1 MLYIQFT
8 FSQIKYVLPSTQSSL
23 GCQKSDTNIILV
35 YITFSIDQN
44 DSFKIIKLL
53 IPNTKTL
60 HNFKTHSNSEV
71 GFQVEL
77 YNACVIFASKN
88 RSCINSLSPEIVK
101 FKLML
106 AIIF

>member
-1 MLYIQFT
+1 
-8 FSQIKYVLPSTQSSL
+8 VLPSTQPSL
-23 GCQKSDTNIILV
+23 GRQKSDTNIILV
-35 YITFSIDQN
+35 YITFPIDQN

-53 IPNTKTL
+53 IQNTKTL
-60 HNFKTHSNSEV
+60 YIFKTHSNSEV

-101 FKLML
+101 FKPKL
-106 AIIF
+106 AKKLYSELNLDLIELI